1 MAPLTTLLRKTS
13 EWTWGEAQEEAFAWA
28 KAWLSTKPVLVHPDY
43 DLPFK
48 LTTDASKAGL
58 GAVLSQDQ
66 GRGDQP
72 VAYASKVNS
81 PTVANYSISELECLA
96 VVWAVR
102 LFRPHLYG
110 RRFTIVTDH
119 VALKW
124 LMTTKEPA
132 GRLHRWALT
141 LQEYDFDIVY
151 RPGKENHVAD
161 ALSRGPAAMAATM
174 GEDEAKE
181 ADDDPAIGPGPKLMS
196 GSSTSD
202 AKCVETLEPAAEKTS
217 VARTGLTKRELALL
231 AVHEDVEAAACPAV
245 AQVLSAKAVSDAY
258 LSPTPY
264 AELAT
269 SPTEAEVNRAAVA
282 VIEAGVVRRVDAA
295 ELGVVQFTDA
305 DIEREQ
311 GKSVMVQALLKKGK
325 YQGQRVFVKDDGL
338 VNTQVGDGEARVIL
352 PAVYWPLAFKEA
364 HDSIWAG
371 HLRGPQTYERLR
383 RLYWWPYMQKTVRDW
398 VSACQDCGSRRAR
411 PQAVIPPLRS
421 VRTGE
426 VGDRWAIDVA
436 GPLPVT
442 MNGNRYVIAAVV
454 YTTRYAVAA
463 SVPEHTAK
471 SIARFLMDRVVLV
484 YGPMREIM
492 MDGAREFTSKVTAE
506 LLELMQVKQATPV
519 PYRPNLLGL
528 VERFHRTW
536 KDIVSLYVDE
546 GQDDWDDFLPCALY
560 AYNSS
565 QHATHGYQPNE
576 LMMGRKLKTP
586 AELLRRNRLA
596 HPHGT
601 LNAYHEVLLQDLKKA
616 RELAALAL
624 QKEQACQAMYYNQRK
639 VRRRGAFAP
648 NQLIWVYRPAR
659 GKKTTKF
666 GHRWRGPGQ
675 IMEPAGYDN
684 YKIKMLDSG
693 QELVTHCSFLLPYYY
708 PQHLLEQMA
717 RDIALD
723 LREEATGAA
732 DID

>member
-1 MAPLTTLLRKTS
+1 MWICCLVYLDDVIIFTKGTVAQHVVELAVVLERLSEADLSLKASKCSFATTSMEYLGHDLTPDGIQPTSRLVKASVDFPRPQDDMQVRRFVALAGYYRRFVPDFGARMAPLTTLLRKTS
-13 EWTWGEAQEEAFAWA
+13 EWTWGEAQEEAFTWA
-28 KAWLSTKPVLVHPDY
+28 KAWLSTKPVLVYPDY

-48 LTTDASKAGL
+48 LTTDASKAGH

-72 VAYASKVNS
+72 VAYASMVNS

-102 LFRPHLYG
+102 LFCPHLYG

-174 GEDEAKE
+174 GENKANE

-217 VARTGLTKRELALL
+217 VARTGLTKRELTLL

-269 SPTEAEVNRAAVA
+269 SPTEAEVNHAAVA

-311 GKSVMVQALLKKGK
+311 GQSVMVQALFKKGK

-338 VNTQVGDGEARVIL
+338 VNIQVGGGEAGVIL

-383 RLYWWPYMQKTVRDW
+383 RLYWWPYMQNTVRDW
-398 VSACQDCGSRRAR
+398 VSACQDCGSRKAR

-442 MNGNRYVIAAVV
+442 MNGNRYVIAAVE

-492 MDGAREFTSKVTAE
+492 MDGAREFTS
-506 LLELMQVKQATPV
+506 
-519 PYRPNLLGL
+519 
-528 VERFHRTW
+528 
-536 KDIVSLYVDE
+536 
-546 GQDDWDDFLPCALY
+546 
-560 AYNSS
+560 
-565 QHATHGYQPNE
+565 
-576 LMMGRKLKTP
+576 
-586 AELLRRNRLA
+586 
-596 HPHGT
+596 
-601 LNAYHEVLLQDLKKA
+601 
-616 RELAALAL
+616 
-624 QKEQACQAMYYNQRK
+624 
-639 VRRRGAFAP
+639 
-648 NQLIWVYRPAR
+648 
-659 GKKTTKF
+659 
-666 GHRWRGPGQ
+666 
-675 IMEPAGYDN
+675 
-684 YKIKMLDSG
+684 
-693 QELVTHCSFLLPYYY
+693 
-708 PQHLLEQMA
+708 
-717 RDIALD
+717 
-723 LREEATGAA
+723 
-732 DID
+732 